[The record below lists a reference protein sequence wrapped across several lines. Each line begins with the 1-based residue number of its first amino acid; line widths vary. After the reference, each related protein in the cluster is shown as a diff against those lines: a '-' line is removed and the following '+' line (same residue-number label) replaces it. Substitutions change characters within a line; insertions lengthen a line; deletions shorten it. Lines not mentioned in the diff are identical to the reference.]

1 MKRLIIEIVIVLGV
15 IIAIIALSARIK
27 YLNQELG
34 LATTNIKAY
43 ASENSKLKNKNLV
56 FELTLE
62 QMEYYNDSLLHQMKK
77 VANDNGIKDKQIR
90 SLQYQLEHFQKTD
103 TLIVRD
109 TIFKEPTFYL
119 DTCIQDKWS
128 KTQLTL
134 KYPGN
139 IGIKNSFY
147 NNKYIIVDSHKEPIK
162 ERKWFLPRWF
172 TRKHIVAEIT
182 VVDENPYVSTPRQR
196 FVEIIKND

>member
-1 MKRLIIEIVIVLGV
+1 MKRIIIEIIIVIGVIVTIV
-15 IIAIIALSARIK
+15 ALSARIN
-27 YLNQELG
+27 YLNQELD
-34 LATTNIKAY
+34 LATNNVKAY
-43 ASENSKLKNKNLV
+43 ASENSKLKNRNLV

-90 SLQYQLEHFQKTD
+90 SLQYQLEHFYKRD
-103 TLIVRD
+103 TLIIRD
-109 TIFKEPTFYL
+109 TIFKDPTFHL

-128 KTQLTL
+128 KTQLSL

-139 IGIKNSFY
+139 IGIKNTYY

-182 VVDENPYVSTPRQR
+182 VVDENPYVSTPKQR
-196 FVEIIKND
+196 FVQIINND

>member
-1 MKRLIIEIVIVLGV
+1 MKRIIIEIIIVIGVIV
-15 IIAIIALSARIK
+15 AIVALSARIN
-27 YLNQELG
+27 YLNQELD
-34 LATTNIKAY
+34 LATNNVKAY
-43 ASENSKLKNKNLV
+43 ASENSKLKNRNLV

-90 SLQYQLEHFQKTD
+90 SLQYQLEHFYKRD
-103 TLIVRD
+103 TLIIRD
-109 TIFKEPTFYL
+109 TIFKDPTFHL

-128 KTQLTL
+128 KTQLSL

-139 IGIKNSFY
+139 IGIKNTYY

-182 VVDENPYVSTPRQR
+182 VVDENPYVSTPKQR
-196 FVEIIKND
+196 FVQIIDKD

>member
-1 MKRLIIEIVIVLGV
+1 MKRIIIEIIIVIGVIVTIV
-15 IIAIIALSARIK
+15 ALSARIN
-27 YLNQELG
+27 YLNQELD
-34 LATTNIKAY
+34 LATNNVKAY
-43 ASENSKLKNKNLV
+43 ASENSKLKNRNLV

-90 SLQYQLEHFQKTD
+90 SLQYQLEHFYKRD
-103 TLIVRD
+103 TLIIRD
-109 TIFKEPTFYL
+109 TIFKDPTFYL

-128 KTQLTL
+128 KTQLIL

-139 IGIKNSFY
+139 IGIKNTYY
-147 NNKYIIVDSHKEPIK
+147 NNKYIIVDSHKESIK

-182 VVDENPYVSTPRQR
+182 VIDENPYVSTPKQR
-196 FVEIIKND
+196 FVQIINND

>member
-1 MKRLIIEIVIVLGV
+1 MKRIIIEIIIVIGVIVTIV
-15 IIAIIALSARIK
+15 ALSARIN
-27 YLNQELG
+27 YLNQELD
-34 LATTNIKAY
+34 LATNNVKAY
-43 ASENSKLKNKNLV
+43 ASENSKLKNRNLV

-90 SLQYQLEHFQKTD
+90 SLQYQLEHFYKRD
-103 TLIVRD
+103 TLIIRD
-109 TIFKEPTFYL
+109 TIFKDPTFHL

-128 KTQLTL
+128 KTQLAL

-139 IGIKNSFY
+139 IGIKNTYY

-182 VVDENPYVSTPRQR
+182 VVDENPYVSTPKQR
-196 FVEIIKND
+196 FVQIIDND

>member
-1 MKRLIIEIVIVLGV
+1 MKRIIIEIIIVIGVIV
-15 IIAIIALSARIK
+15 AIVALSARIN
-27 YLNQELG
+27 YLNQELD
-34 LATTNIKAY
+34 LATNNVKAY
-43 ASENSKLKNKNLV
+43 ASENSKLKNRNLV

-90 SLQYQLEHFQKTD
+90 SLQYQLEHFYKRD
-103 TLIVRD
+103 TLIIRD
-109 TIFKEPTFYL
+109 TIFKDPTFHL

-128 KTQLTL
+128 KTQLSL

-139 IGIKNSFY
+139 IGIKNTYY

-182 VVDENPYVSTPRQR
+182 VVDENPYVSTPKQR
-196 FVEIIKND
+196 FVQIINND

>member
-1 MKRLIIEIVIVLGV
+1 MKRIIIEIIIVIGVIV
-15 IIAIIALSARIK
+15 AIVALSARIN
-27 YLNQELG
+27 YLNQELD
-34 LATTNIKAY
+34 LATNNVKAY
-43 ASENSKLKNKNLV
+43 ASENSKLKNRNLV

-77 VANDNGIKDKQIR
+77 VANDNGIKDRQIR
-90 SLQYQLEHFQKTD
+90 SLQYQLEHFYKRD
-103 TLIVRD
+103 TLIIRD
-109 TIFKEPTFYL
+109 TIFKDPTFHL

-128 KTQLTL
+128 KTQLSL

-139 IGIKNSFY
+139 IGIKNTYY

-182 VVDENPYVSTPRQR
+182 VVDENPYVSTPKQR
-196 FVEIIKND
+196 FVQIINND

>member
-1 MKRLIIEIVIVLGV
+1 MKRLIIEVVIVLGV
-15 IIAIIALSARIK
+15 IIVIIALSARIK

-103 TLIVRD
+103 TLIVE
-109 TIFKEPTFYL
+109 ILYL
-119 DTCIQDKWS
+119 
-128 KTQLTL
+128 
-134 KYPGN
+134 
-139 IGIKNSFY
+139 KNLHF
-147 NNKYIIVDSHKEPIK
+147 I
-162 ERKWFLPRWF
+162 
-172 TRKHIVAEIT
+172 
-182 VVDENPYVSTPRQR
+182 
-196 FVEIIKND
+196 

>member
-1 MKRLIIEIVIVLGV
+1 MKRLIIEIIVVLGV

-43 ASENSKLKNKNLV
+43 ASENSKLKNRNLV

-62 QMEYYNDSLLHQMKK
+62 QMEYYNDSLLQQMKK
-77 VANDNGIKDKQIR
+77 VARDNGIKDKQIR
-90 SLQYQLEHFQKTD
+90 SLQYQLEHYNKVD
-103 TLIVRD
+103 TIIVRD
-109 TIFKEPTFYL
+109 TIFKDPKFHL
-119 DTCIQDKWS
+119 DTCIMDKWN
-128 KTQLTL
+128 KTCLSL
-134 KYPGN
+134 SYPGN
-139 IGIKNSFY
+139 IGIRNTYY

-196 FVEIIKND
+196 FVEIIK

>member
-1 MKRLIIEIVIVLGV
+1 MKRLIIEIVIVIGV

-103 TLIVRD
+103 TLIIRD

-119 DTCIQDKWS
+119 DTCIQDK
-128 KTQLTL
+128 
-134 KYPGN
+134 
-139 IGIKNSFY
+139 
-147 NNKYIIVDSHKEPIK
+147 
-162 ERKWFLPRWF
+162 
-172 TRKHIVAEIT
+172 
-182 VVDENPYVSTPRQR
+182 
-196 FVEIIKND
+196 